1 MRTTLKGNKSLL
13 AVVINVTSELDLTG
27 QARKMGRN
35 VGLKKDGTLDS
46 VHSVGGIE
54 LTEGTIVART
64 VNPDVPDSKG
74 LGDTERA
81 KYNKNLKSY

>member
-1 MRTTLKGNKSLL
+1 M
-13 AVVINVTSELDLTG
+13 TSDGDLTG

-35 VGLKKDGTLDS
+35 AGSKNDGTLDS

-54 LTEGTIVART
+54 KTEGTILART
-64 VNPDVPDSKG
+64 TQPDVPDSKG

>member
-1 MRTTLKGNKSLL
+1 M
-13 AVVINVTSELDLTG
+13 TSDGDLTG

-35 VGLKKDGTLDS
+35 AGLKNDGTLDS
-46 VHSVGGIE
+46 VHSTSGIE
-54 LTEGTIVART
+54 RPEGTILART
-64 VNPDVPDSKG
+64 TKPDVPDSKG